1 MPYWASDSDT
11 FGANTFGSIDGI
23 DIDVDYDKHTQLNIR
38 DKKMLT

>member
-1 MPYWASDSDT
+1 VPYWASDSDT

-23 DIDVDYDKHTQLNIR
+23 DIDG